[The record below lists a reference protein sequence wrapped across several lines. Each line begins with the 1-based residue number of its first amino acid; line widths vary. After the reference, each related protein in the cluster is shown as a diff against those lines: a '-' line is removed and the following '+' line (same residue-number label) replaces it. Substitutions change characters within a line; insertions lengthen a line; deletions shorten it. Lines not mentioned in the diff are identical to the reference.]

1 MADNVVEVKPDA
13 NVYTVLMLITIIVL
27 LVSVVIVGA
36 KLTGDVN
43 AGGYGMTIGDMF
55 SPLKM

>member
-27 LVSVVIVGA
+27 VVAVAIVGM
-36 KLTGDVN
+36 KLTGDVSG
-43 AGGYGMTIGDMF
+43 GGYGMTIGDMF
-55 SPLKM
+55 SPIN

>member
-27 LVSVVIVGA
+27 VAAMVIVGM
-36 KLTGDVN
+36 KLTGEVPN
-43 AGGYGMTIGDMF
+43 GYGMTIGELF
-55 SPLKM
+55 SPLK